1 MDITEHKRHIIIT
14 AVVAV
19 VLTGI
24 LVATIVATP
33 LINQIHT
40 RAELS
45 AASFADAEAASI
57 RAAFDQHR
65 NLAAQTAS
73 RSELAR
79 RLSQYDTG
87 ELTQTELVS
96 YTRPRLEDAVE
107 GLTNLQAILRYDADG
122 SELLRIGPMA
132 DDLPARLPFREKLDI
147 LTYPLDSGATSP
159 PLLHVA
165 SPITSEAGQV
175 VGFDLLLFSL
185 ESLRSLFQSP
195 DNSQICLL
203 DSDRTKRITIDQ
215 TTGQFQLT
223 PADPC
228 LANRLEVH
236 TSEEGASFRGRLEDG
251 TRVMSFLRPLP
262 GYDWEVH
269 VWAKTN
275 EIFGTVIRD
284 IVFSVLVTL
293 ALSLLAGVLVWRSLR
308 PVLRRMAQQTSDLAR
323 SNRELEQAQRQIR
336 RQADHDLLTG
346 LPNRAALLSALGHTI
361 DRAKENNSRFAL
373 MFVDLDHFK
382 PVNDKY
388 GHQAG
393 DELLKVIGKR
403 LSGCVREEDVVG
415 RHGGDEFLVITA
427 PLGNTD
433 DAGVIGEKITA
444 VAAQP
449 FRIED
454 DAVQVGASVGVAI
467 YPDNGTTVEALL
479 KASDA
484 AMYQAK
490 ASGRGGVSFA

>member
-14 AVVAV
+14 AVIAV

-24 LVATIVATP
+24 LVATIVAAP
-33 LINQIHT
+33 LINQIYS

-45 AASFADAEAASI
+45 AADFADAEAASI
-57 RAAFDQHR
+57 RAAFDQHF

-73 RSELAR
+73 RSELAS
-79 RLSQYDTG
+79 RLMQYENG
-87 ELTQTELVS
+87 EITLTELVS
-96 YTRPRLEDAVE
+96 FTRPRLADAAE
-107 GLTNLQAILRYDADG
+107 GLSNLQAILRYNADG
-122 SELLRIGPMA
+122 SELVRIGPMA
-132 DDLPARLPFREKLDI
+132 ERLPARLPLKKQLDI
-147 LTYPLDSGATSP
+147 STYPLASGATSP
-159 PLLHVA
+159 PLLHVT
-165 SPITSEAGQV
+165 SPITSGDQV

-185 ESLRSLFQSP
+185 ESLRSLFEGP
-195 DNSQICLL
+195 ENSQICLL
-203 DSDRTKRITIDQ
+203 DSARTKRITINQ
-215 TTGQFQLT
+215 TTGQFVLT
-223 PADPC
+223 AADPC
-228 LANRLEVH
+228 LANQLKLP
-236 TSEEGASFRGRLEDG
+236 TSEDGESFRARLEDG

-269 VWAKTN
+269 VWAETN

-284 IVFSVLVTL
+284 IVFSVMVTL
-293 ALSLLAGVLVWRSLR
+293 ALSLLAGLLVWRSLR
-308 PVLRRMAQQTSDLAR
+308 PVLRRMAQQASQLAR
-323 SNRELEQAQRQIR
+323 SNRELQLAQSQIR

-346 LPNRAALLSALGHTI
+346 LPNRAALLTLLGQSIT
-361 DRAKENNSRFAL
+361 RAEKENSRFAL
-373 MFVDLDHFK
+373 MFIDLDHFK
-382 PVNDKY
+382 PVNDHY

-393 DELLKVIGKR
+393 DELLRVIGKR
-403 LSGCVREEDVVG
+403 LSGCIREEDVVG

-427 PLGNTD
+427 PLADTD
-433 DAGVIGEKITA
+433 DAGVIAQKITA

-467 YPDNGTTVEALL
+467 YPDSGTTVEALL

-484 AMYQAK
+484 AMYRAK

>member
-33 LINQIHT
+33 LINQIHS

-45 AASFADAEAASI
+45 AANFADAEAASI
-57 RAAFDQHR
+57 WAAFDQHR

-79 RLSQYDTG
+79 RLAQYRNG
-87 ELTQTELVS
+87 EITRTVLVNF
-96 YTRPRLEDAVE
+96 TRPRLADAAE
-107 GLTNLQAILRYDADG
+107 GLTNLQAILRFDADG
-122 SELLRIGPMA
+122 SELIRIGPMA
-132 DDLPARLPFREKLDI
+132 DRLPARLLLREQLDI
-147 LTYPLDSGATSP
+147 VTYPLDSGVTSP
-159 PLLHVA
+159 PLLQVA
-165 SPITSEAGQV
+165 SPITSEHQV

-185 ESLRSLFQSP
+185 NSLQSLFEGP

-215 TTGQFQLT
+215 TTGQFVMT
-223 PADPC
+223 AADPC
-228 LANRLEVH
+228 LADQLKVQ
-236 TSEEGASFRGRLEDG
+236 TSEDGVSFRATLENG

-269 VWAKTN
+269 VWAETN
-275 EIFGTVIRD
+275 EIFGSVIRD
-284 IVFSVLVTL
+284 IVFSVMVTL
-293 ALSLLAGVLVWRSLR
+293 ALSLLAGLLVWRSLR
-308 PVLRRMAQQTSDLAR
+308 PVLRRMAQQASELAR
-323 SNRELEQAQRQIR
+323 SNRELQLAQRQIR

-346 LPNRAALLSALGHTI
+346 LPNRAALLNSLSQAV
-361 DRAKENNSRFAL
+361 DRAKGENSRFAL

-382 PVNDKY
+382 PVNDRY

-393 DELLKVIGKR
+393 DELLKVIAKR
-403 LSGCVREEDVVG
+403 LGGCIREEDVVG

-427 PLGNTD
+427 PLANTD
-433 DAGVIGEKITA
+433 DAEVIAQKIIAVTA
-444 VAAQP
+444 KP

-467 YPDNGTTVEALL
+467 YPDSAATVTELL
-479 KASDA
+479 QASDA
-484 AMYQAK
+484 AMYRAK

>member
-24 LVATIVATP
+24 LVATIVAAP
-33 LINQIHT
+33 LINQLHS

-45 AASFADAEAASI
+45 AANFAGARAAGI
-57 RAAFDQHR
+57 HAAFDQHR

-79 RLSQYDTG
+79 RLAQYHNG
-87 ELTQTELVS
+87 EITRTDLVNF
-96 YTRPRLEDAVE
+96 TRPRLADAAE

-122 SELLRIGPMA
+122 SELVRIGPMA
-132 DDLPARLPFREKLDI
+132 DRLPARLPLQEHLDI
-147 LTYPLDSGATSP
+147 LAYPLNSGVTSP

-165 SPITSEAGQV
+165 SPITSENQA
-175 VGFDLLLFSL
+175 VGFDVLLFSL
-185 ESLRSLFQSP
+185 NSLQGLFEGP
-195 DNSQICLL
+195 DNLRICLL

-215 TTGQFQLT
+215 TTGQFVLT
-223 PADPC
+223 PAGPC
-228 LANRLEVH
+228 LANQLKVQ
-236 TSEEGASFRGRLEDG
+236 TSEGGESFRATLEDG
-251 TRVMSFLRPLP
+251 TRMMSFLRPLP
-262 GYDWEVH
+262 GYEWEVH
-269 VWAKTN
+269 VWAETD

-284 IVFSVLVTL
+284 IVFSVMVTL
-293 ALSLLAGVLVWRSLR
+293 ALSFLAGLLVWRSLR
-308 PVLRRMAQQTSDLAR
+308 PVLQRIAEQASELAR
-323 SNRELEQAQRQIR
+323 SNRELQLAQRKIR

-346 LPNRAALLSALGHTI
+346 LPNRAALLNTLRQAV
-361 DRAKENNSRFAL
+361 DRARGDHTRFAL

-382 PVNDKY
+382 PVNDRY

-393 DELLKVIGKR
+393 DELLKMVAKR
-403 LSGCVREEDVVG
+403 LGGCIREEDVVG

-427 PLGNTD
+427 PLANID
-433 DAGVIGEKITA
+433 DAEVIAQKIIA

-467 YPDNGTTVEALL
+467 YPDNGATVTELL
-479 KASDA
+479 QASDA
-484 AMYQAK
+484 AMYRAK

>member
-45 AASFADAEAASI
+45 AANFADAEAASI
-57 RAAFDQHR
+57 QAAFDQHR

-79 RLSQYDTG
+79 RLGQYHTDEITRA
-87 ELTQTELVS
+87 ELVS
-96 YTRPRLEDAVE
+96 FTRPRLGDAAKE
-107 GLTNLQAILRYDADG
+107 LTNLQAILRYDADG
-122 SELLRIGPMA
+122 SELVRIGPMA
-132 DDLPARLPFREKLDI
+132 ADLPARLPFREPLDI
-147 LTYPLDSGATSP
+147 LTYPLASGAASP

-165 SPITSEAGQV
+165 SPISSAGRV

-185 ESLRSLFQSP
+185 ESFRSLFQGP

-215 TTGQFQLT
+215 STGRFVVT
-223 PADPC
+223 EADPC
-228 LANRLEVH
+228 LADQLKVH
-236 TSEEGASFRGRLEDG
+236 TSEDGASFRANLEDG

-269 VWAKTN
+269 VWAETN

-293 ALSLLAGVLVWRSLR
+293 ALSLLAGLLVWRSLR
-308 PVLRRMAQQTSDLAR
+308 PVLRRMAQQASELTR
-323 SNRELEQAQRQIR
+323 SNRELQQAQSQIR
-336 RQADHDLLTG
+336 RQADHDQLTG
-346 LPNRAALLSALGHTI
+346 LANRAALLNALGHTI

-373 MFVDLDHFK
+373 MFIDLDHFK

-393 DELLKVIGKR
+393 DELLRVIGKR

-427 PLGNTD
+427 PLANTD
-433 DAGVIGEKITA
+433 DAGVIAEKITA

-467 YPDNGTTVEALL
+467 YPDNGTTVTELL
-479 KASDA
+479 QASDA

>member
-14 AVVAV
+14 AVAAV

-33 LINQIHT
+33 LINQIHS

-45 AASFADAEAASI
+45 AANFADAEATSI
-57 RAAFDQHR
+57 QAAFDQHR

-79 RLSQYDTG
+79 KLAQYRDGDITRT
-87 ELTQTELVS
+87 ELTDF
-96 YTRPRLEDAVE
+96 TRPRLEDAAA
-107 GLTNLQAILRYDADG
+107 GLTNLQAILRYDAAG
-122 SELLRIGPMA
+122 TELIRIGPMA
-132 DDLPARLPFREKLDI
+132 DRLPARIPLREQLDI
-147 LTYPLDSGATSP
+147 LTYPQDSGVTSP

-165 SPITSEAGQV
+165 SPITSEGQV
-175 VGFDLLLFSL
+175 VGFDLLLFGL
-185 ESLRSLFQSP
+185 DSLRGLFEGP

-203 DSDRTKRITIDQ
+203 DSERTKRITFDQ
-215 TTGQFQLT
+215 ATGKFVMT
-223 PADPC
+223 AADPC
-228 LANRLEVH
+228 LADQLQVQ
-236 TSEEGASFRGRLEDG
+236 TSEEGESFRATLEDG

-269 VWAKTN
+269 VWAETN

-293 ALSLLAGVLVWRSLR
+293 VLSLLAGLLVWRSLR
-308 PVLRRMAQQTSDLAR
+308 PVLRRMAHQASELAKF
-323 SNRELEQAQRQIR
+323 NEELQLAQRKIR
-336 RQADHDLLTG
+336 RQADYDLLTG
-346 LPNRAALLSALGHTI
+346 LPNRAALLNSLGQAI
-361 DRAKENNSRFAL
+361 ERARGNNSRFAL

-382 PVNDKY
+382 PVNDRY

-393 DELLKVIGKR
+393 DELLKVIAKR
-403 LSGCVREEDVVG
+403 LGGCIREEDIVG
-415 RHGGDEFLVITA
+415 RHGGDEFLVITS
-427 PLGNTD
+427 PLANTD
-433 DAGVIGEKITA
+433 DAEVIAQKIIT

-467 YPDNGTTVEALL
+467 YPDNGTTVTELL
-479 KASDA
+479 QASDA
-484 AMYQAK
+484 AMYRAK
-490 ASGRGGVSFA
+490 ASGRGGVSFT

>member
-14 AVVAV
+14 AVIAV

-33 LINQIHT
+33 LINQIHS

-57 RAAFDQHR
+57 RAAFDQHH

-79 RLSQYDTG
+79 KLAQYLEG
-87 ELTQTELVS
+87 EITRTELAEF
-96 YTRPRLEDAVE
+96 TRPRLEDAAE

-122 SELLRIGPMA
+122 SELIRIGPIA
-132 DDLPARLPFREKLDI
+132 DALPARLPFEEQLDI
-147 LTYPLDSGATSP
+147 LVYPLASGTTSP

-165 SPITSEAGQV
+165 SPITSEDQV
-175 VGFDLLLFSL
+175 VGYDLLLFSL
-185 ESLRSLFQSP
+185 NSLRSLFEGP

-203 DSDRTKRITIDQ
+203 DSDRTKRITLDR
-215 TTGQFQLT
+215 TTGQFVMT
-223 PADPC
+223 AADPC
-228 LANRLEVH
+228 LADQLKVQ
-236 TSEEGASFRGRLEDG
+236 TSKEGESFRATLEDG

-262 GYDWEVH
+262 DYDWEVH
-269 VWAKTN
+269 VWAETN

-284 IVFSVLVTL
+284 IVFSVMVTL
-293 ALSLLAGVLVWRSLR
+293 ALSLLAGLLAWRSLR
-308 PVLRRMAQQTSDLAR
+308 PVLRRMAQQASELAR
-323 SNRELEQAQRQIR
+323 SNEELQQAQRKIR
-336 RQADHDLLTG
+336 RQADYDLLTG
-346 LPNRAALLSALGHTI
+346 LPNRAALLNSLGQAI
-361 DRAKENNSRFAL
+361 NRAKGDASRFAL

-382 PVNDKY
+382 PVNDRY

-393 DELLKVIGKR
+393 DELLKVIAKR
-403 LSGCVREEDVVG
+403 LEGCIREEDVVG
-415 RHGGDEFLVITA
+415 RHGGDEFLVITS
-427 PLGNTD
+427 PLANTD
-433 DAGVIGEKITA
+433 DAEVIAQKIIA

-467 YPDNGTTVEALL
+467 YPDNGATVTELL
-479 KASDA
+479 QASDA
-484 AMYQAK
+484 AMYRAK
-490 ASGRGGVSFA
+490 ASGRSGVSFA

>member
-1 MDITEHKRHIIIT
+1 M
-14 AVVAV
+14 
-19 VLTGI
+19 
-24 LVATIVATP
+24 ATP
-33 LINQIHT
+33 LINQIHS

-45 AASFADAEAASI
+45 AANFADAEAASI
-57 RAAFDQHR
+57 RAAFDHHR
-65 NLAAQTAS
+65 NLATQTAS

-79 RLSQYDTG
+79 RLGQYHTG
-87 ELTQTELVS
+87 EITRTELVNF
-96 YTRPRLEDAVE
+96 TRPRLEDAAE
-107 GLTNLQAILRYDADG
+107 GLINLEAILRYDADG

-132 DDLPARLPFREKLDI
+132 DELPARLPFREKLDI
-147 LTYPLDSGATSP
+147 LTYPLASGATSP
-159 PLLHVA
+159 PMLHVA
-165 SPITSEAGQV
+165 SPITSAGQV

-185 ESLRSLFQSP
+185 ESLRSLFLGP

-215 TTGQFQLT
+215 TTGQFVMT
-223 PADPC
+223 AADPC
-228 LANRLEVH
+228 QANQLNVQI
-236 TSEEGASFRGRLEDG
+236 SEDGASFRATLEDG

-269 VWAKTN
+269 VWAETN

-284 IVFSVLVTL
+284 IVFSVLLTL
-293 ALSLLAGVLVWRSLR
+293 ALSLLAGLLVWRSLR
-308 PVLRRMAQQTSDLAR
+308 PVLRRMAQQASELAR
-323 SNRELEQAQRQIR
+323 SNRELQLAQSQIR

-346 LPNRAALLSALGHTI
+346 LPNRAALLTLLGQAVNRA
-361 DRAKENNSRFAL
+361 DRENSRFAL
-373 MFVDLDHFK
+373 MFIDLDHFK
-382 PVNDKY
+382 PVNDRY

-393 DELLKVIGKR
+393 DELLRVIGKR
-403 LSGCVREEDVVG
+403 LSGCIREEDVVG

-427 PLGNTD
+427 PLANTD
-433 DAGVIGEKITA
+433 DAGVIAQKITS

-467 YPDNGTTVEALL
+467 YPDNGTTVTELL
-479 KASDA
+479 QASDA
-484 AMYQAK
+484 AMYRAK